1 MKTSQPFHLLCAAL
15 LFLMLSN
22 TLFSQKL
29 EPKVR
34 TLEPDHT
41 IHSKIV
47 NRDYQLYMSFPRDYS
62 TKDTISYPVLYV
74 LDGRSNFEWFRQ
86 EHIRLSQSG
95 KIKDIIIVG
104 IGSGLDWASNG
115 LNRILD
121 YTTSSDTINDR
132 NTEKQYNAP
141 RGLVQSG
148 GAANF
153 LKIIKTEVIPFVDK
167 HYITNTD
174 RGISGHSFGGLFTA
188 FTFINS
194 DGFFIRFGINSPS
207 LWWKNN
213 ELLDQA
219 VLQFTEHKSW
229 DIPPTEVFI
238 SVGGK
243 EKFNMVTTMV
253 KFSLSLEKGN
263 YENIDLSWHIFDN
276 ESHSSVV
283 RPSLTR
289 TLLTLYGKE

>member
-1 MKTSQPFHLLCAAL
+1 MNVSKPIHLLCTTL
-15 LFLMLSN
+15 LFLILSN
-22 TLFSQKL
+22 SLFSQKL

-34 TLEPDHT
+34 TVEPDHT
-41 IHSKIV
+41 IPSIIV
-47 NRDYQLYMSFPRDYS
+47 GKDYQLYMSFPKNYS

-74 LDGRSNFEWFRQ
+74 LDGRRDFEWFKQ
-86 EHIRLSQSG
+86 EQSRLSSSG

-104 IGSGLDWASNG
+104 IGSGLDGASNG
-115 LNRILD
+115 LNRTLD

-132 NTEKQYNAP
+132 NMEKQYNVP
-141 RGLVQSG
+141 RGVVQSG

-153 LKIIKTEVIPFVDK
+153 LETIKTEVIPFVDK
-167 HYITNTD
+167 HYKTNTD

-188 FTFINS
+188 YCFINS

-207 LWWKNN
+207 LWWKKK

-219 VLQFTEHKSW
+219 VLQFTEDKTW
-229 DIPPTEVFI
+229 DLPPTKVFI

-243 EKFNMVTTMV
+243 EGLNMITPMV
-253 KFSLSLEKGN
+253 KFTLSLEKNN
-263 YENIDLSWHIFDN
+263 YENIGLIWHIFDN
-276 ESHSSVV
+276 ESHGSVI

-289 TLLTLYGKE
+289 TLLELYGKE